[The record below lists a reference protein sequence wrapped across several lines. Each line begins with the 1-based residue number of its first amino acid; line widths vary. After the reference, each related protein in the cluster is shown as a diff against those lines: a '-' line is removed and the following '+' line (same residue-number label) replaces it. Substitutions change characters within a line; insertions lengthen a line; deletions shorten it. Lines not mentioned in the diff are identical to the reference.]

1 MSKETSSTIFKK
13 LVNSPVGIV
22 AEFIVNKLASENGY
36 EPLRNYFL
44 EIQTGKTPS
53 MSNPEYYAS
62 NDIEWI
68 KPSDI
73 GGNMI
78 LSAKDFISQKAIE
91 DRKAT
96 IYKPNTVLFNCIGN
110 LGRLGLVKKIA
121 SSNQQIT
128 GILFNDQVHPEFVYY
143 HFLTKEDEFYK
154 LSSQTTLPIINQKG
168 LGNLD
173 FTCPNVSVQKEVVRF
188 LEYCKECLD
197 DSKYPTNSDFELSTE
212 IIDFTNKAF
221 KAFYT
226 QRSLLTEYT
235 YQLTLLENLNQAIL
249 QEAVQGKLVPQDDN
263 DEPASELLKR
273 IKAEKELLIREKL
286 IKQGKLQEAETL
298 DELLFDIPKSWV
310 WCKLDEICKHITDGT
325 HQTPKYTKEGRIFLS
340 AQNVKPFKFM
350 PEEHKYVSEEA
361 YQEYTK
367 NGKPEI
373 GDILI
378 GRVGAGIGETAVI
391 DKELDFCIYVS
402 LALVQPFKT
411 FVDSNYLAIVFN
423 SPYGYKYAK
432 GNISSKGGSAGNF
445 NLGRIRSFLIPL
457 PPLSEQKRIVSE
469 IEKQFAKTKQLKE
482 HIHANQQATE
492 QLLKA
497 LLHQAF
503 EVKKAEEINS

>member
-1 MSKETSSTIFKK
+1 M
-13 LVNSPVGIV
+13 G
-22 AEFIVNKLASENGY
+22 
-36 EPLRNYFL
+36 
-44 EIQTGKTPS
+44 
-53 MSNPEYYAS
+53 
-62 NDIEWI
+62 
-68 KPSDI
+68 
-73 GGNMI
+73 GGNMSSRKVKLGDVLI
-78 LSAKDFISQKAIE
+78 KKNLRLKDVPELKDPLVLGVTNNEGVVKSKVDAGQKIE
-91 DRKAT
+91 DYYVIEK
-96 IYKPNTVLFNCIGN
+96 G
-110 LGRLGLVKKIA
+110 
-121 SSNQQIT
+121 
-128 GILFNDQVHPEFVYY
+128 DFVYNPY
-143 HFLTKEDEFYK
+143 RINVGSIGISELEGITSLAYVVFNVDEARLNKYLLFKLLKSDFGIKEIIRNGRGSVRNALRFDDLARIE
-154 LSSQTTLPIINQKG
+154 LTLPSIEEQNA
-168 LGNLD
+168 
-173 FTCPNVSVQKEVVRF
+173 FVESFRQKEVK
-188 LEYCKECLD
+188 LE
-197 DSKYPTNSDFELSTE
+197 
-212 IIDFTNKAF
+212 
-221 KAFYT
+221 
-226 QRSLLTEYT
+226 LLKNHYT

-249 QEAVQGKLVPQDDN
+249 QEAVQGKLVPQDHN

-457 PPLSEQKRIVSE
+457 PPLSEQKRIVAE

-482 HIHANQQATE
+482 QILANQQATE

-503 EVKKAEEINS
+503 EVRKKETV

>member
-1 MSKETSSTIFKK
+1 M
-13 LVNSPVGIV
+13 G
-22 AEFIVNKLASENGY
+22 
-36 EPLRNYFL
+36 
-44 EIQTGKTPS
+44 
-53 MSNPEYYAS
+53 
-62 NDIEWI
+62 
-68 KPSDI
+68 
-73 GGNMI
+73 GGNMSSRKVKLGDVLI
-78 LSAKDFISQKAIE
+78 KKNLRLKDVPELKDPLVLGVTNNEGVVKSKVDAGQKIE
-91 DRKAT
+91 DYYVIEK
-96 IYKPNTVLFNCIGN
+96 G
-110 LGRLGLVKKIA
+110 
-121 SSNQQIT
+121 
-128 GILFNDQVHPEFVYY
+128 DFVYNPY
-143 HFLTKEDEFYK
+143 RINVGSIGISELEGITSLAYVVFNVDEARLNKYLLFKLLKSDFGIKEIIRNGRGSVRNALRFDDLARIE
-154 LSSQTTLPIINQKG
+154 LTLPSIEEQNA
-168 LGNLD
+168 
-173 FTCPNVSVQKEVVRF
+173 FVESFRQKEVK
-188 LEYCKECLD
+188 LE
-197 DSKYPTNSDFELSTE
+197 
-212 IIDFTNKAF
+212 
-221 KAFYT
+221 
-226 QRSLLTEYT
+226 LLKNHYT
-235 YQLTLLENLNQAIL
+235 YQLSLLENLNQAIL

-457 PPLSEQKRIVSE
+457 PPLSEQKRIVAE

-482 HIHANQQATE
+482 HILANQQATE

-503 EVKKAEEINS
+503 EVKEAEEINS